1 MDMGLE
7 GRVAIITGGSRG
19 IGAATA
25 LALVREGAA
34 VALTS
39 RKQEALDTVAD
50 QIRAEVPGARLIT
63 RAGHAADEEA
73 AAAIVAATKDA
84 FGRLD
89 VLVNNAATSPYFGP
103 LSDLDRARA
112 DKTVDVNMWGPLMW
126 AQQAWRASFAEN
138 GGAIVNVASIGG
150 LASEPGIGWYNA
162 TKAALMHLTRQLA
175 LEMAPGVRVNA
186 VAPGLVRTHLAKAM
200 WENFESQVAA
210 ALPLRR
216 IGEPDDIADAIVF
229 LAGSA
234 SRWVTGQTLVV
245 DGGTLVRQS
254 IS

>member
-39 RKQEALDTVAD
+39 RKQEALDAVAD
-50 QIRAEVPGARLIT
+50 QIRAEVPDARLIT

-73 AAAIVAATKDA
+73 AAAVVAATMDA

-89 VLVNNAATSPYFGP
+89 LLVNNAATSPYFGP

-234 SRWVTGQTLVV
+234 ARWVTGQTLVV

>member
-1 MDMGLE
+1 MDTGLE

-39 RKQEALDTVAD
+39 RKQEALDAVAD
-50 QIRAEVPGARLIT
+50 QIRAEVPNARVIT

-73 AAAIVAATKDA
+73 AAAVVAATLDA

-112 DKTVDVNMWGPLMW
+112 DKTLDVNMWGPLMW
-126 AQQAWRASFAEN
+126 AQQAWRAYFAEN

-200 WENFESQVAA
+200 WENYEAQVAA

-229 LAGSA
+229 LSGSA
-234 SRWVTGQTLVV
+234 ARWVTGQTLVV

>member
-1 MDMGLE
+1 M
-7 GRVAIITGGSRG
+7 A
-19 IGAATA
+19 
-25 LALVREGAA
+25 REGAA

-39 RKQEALDTVAD
+39 RKQEALDAVAD
-50 QIRAEVPGARLIT
+50 QIRAEVPHARLVT
-63 RAGHAADEEA
+63 RAAHAADEEA
-73 AAAIVAATKDA
+73 AAAVVAATLDA
-84 FGRLD
+84 FGQLD

-103 LSDLDRARA
+103 LPELDKARA
-112 DKTVDVNMWGPLMW
+112 HKTVDVNMWGPLMW
-126 AQQAWRASFAEN
+126 AQQAWRAFFADN
-138 GGAIVNVASIGG
+138 GGAIVNIASIGG
-150 LASEPGIGWYNA
+150 LSTEPGIGWYNA
-162 TKAALMHLTRQLA
+162 TKAALIHLTRQLA
-175 LEMAPGVRVNA
+175 VEMAPGVRVNA

-200 WENFESQVAA
+200 WENFETQIAE

-216 IGEPDDIADAIVF
+216 IGEPDDIADAVVF

>member
-1 MDMGLE
+1 MDIGLE
-7 GRVAIITGGSRG
+7 GRVAIVTGASRG

-39 RKQEALDTVAD
+39 RKQDALDAVAD
-50 QIRAEVPGARLIT
+50 QIRADVPDARLIT
-63 RAGHAADEEA
+63 RAAHAADEEA
-73 AAAIVAATKDA
+73 AAAVVAATLDA

-103 LSDLDRARA
+103 LADLDKARA

-126 AQQAWRASFAEN
+126 SQQAWRAVFADN
-138 GGAIVNVASIGG
+138 GGAIVNIASIGG
-150 LASEPGIGWYNA
+150 LSTEPGIGWYNA
-162 TKAALMHLTRQLA
+162 TKAALVHLTRQLA
-175 LEMAPGVRVNA
+175 VEMAPGVRVNA

-200 WENFESQVAA
+200 WENFEAQVAA
-210 ALPLRR
+210 ALPLGR
-216 IGEPDDIADAIVF
+216 IGEPDDIADAVVF